1 VLKPINIGIWGAGN
15 LAYHLATMLQ
25 DIAQIQFYNRDIIK
39 AQLLAA
45 ELNVEVASRLDA
57 FLDQKDF
64 IFLAVADDALAEV
77 AKQCISSNSIIIH
90 CSGAKPLAIL
100 EGNKNTAVVYP
111 LQTFTA
117 GTAIDYT
124 SIPFFIETASPEI
137 EAKLDKLF
145 SLLSINLLALNSTDR
160 LKLHAAAVFCSNF
173 INAQFI
179 AAEAL
184 LGAHSVDLLP
194 HLKKLSEEVVRK
206 AFANKPK
213 AVQTGPAKRGDS
225 GTMQQHLALLKPAE
239 QDLYRHISAY
249 ITKIYE

>member
-1 VLKPINIGIWGAGN
+1 MLKPINIGIWGAGN

-25 DIAQIQFYNRDIIK
+25 NVAQIQLYNRDVIK
-39 AQLLAA
+39 SQALAT
-45 ELNVEVASRLDA
+45 ELNVEATTNKEA

-77 AKQCISSNSIIIH
+77 SKECFTTDAIVIH
-90 CSGAKPLAIL
+90 SSGAKPLAVL

-111 LQTFTA
+111 LQTFTK
-117 GTAIDYT
+117 GTALNYT
-124 SIPFFIETASPEI
+124 SIPFFLETASIAI
-137 EAKLDKLF
+137 EAKLDKVF
-145 SLLSINLLALNSTDR
+145 SLLSINLLKLNSTDR

-179 AAEAL
+179 AADAL
-184 LGAHSVDLLP
+184 LGEHSEALLP

-206 AFANKPK
+206 AFANKPSM
-213 AVQTGPAKRGDS
+213 VQTGPAKRKDVR
-225 GTMQQHLALLKPAE
+225 TMQQHLSLLKPAE
-239 QDLYRHISAY
+239 QDLYKYISAY